1 MKEEVIAAEQVA
13 SSAES
18 QSDVG
23 PPSAAGAGITGAA
36 GAAVAAGSAAMARI
50 GRLRWSICA
59 LLFFATTINY
69 IDRQVLG
76 ILSKDLQASLHWSEI
91 DYGNI
96 VAAFNAAYALGLL
109 VVGRLIDRFGTKIG
123 YATALIIW
131 SMAAMSHALARSAFG
146 FGVAR
151 AALGIG
157 ESGNFPAAI
166 KTTAEWFPKKERAF
180 ATGIFNAGSN
190 VGAIVAP
197 LTVPWIALNYGWQW
211 AFIMTGAIGL
221 VWLAFW
227 IPLYARPEAHPRL
240 SKTELAHIQSDPP
253 DAPGAKVPW
262 LKLIPHRET
271 SAFAIGKYMTDPI
284 WWFYLYWIPGF
295 LRTNHGLDLSTIGL
309 PLIAIYVIADV
320 GSIGGGW
327 LSSTFI
333 KRGWSINKARK
344 TAMLICALAVTP
356 IFFASSV
363 KNLWVAVGLVGLAA
377 AAHQG
382 WSANIF
388 TLASDMF
395 PRRAVGSVVG
405 IGGMAGAFNGATMAV
420 IIGYILQVT
429 GGNYKIPFFIAGS
442 AYLIALLII
451 HLLVPKI
458 EPVDY
463 VDVVP
468 AKPFSLGTIVG
479 FGFMGSIFGSFA
491 GWCTGL
497 LSRVSGSD
505 LLKYMA
511 LGAMIGVITGIIS
524 GMVITSAGAKVRT

>member
-1 MKEEVIAAEQVA
+1 MKEEIVAAEQAA
-13 SSAES
+13 SSAEPR
-18 QSDVG
+18 SDVG
-23 PPSAAGAGITGAA
+23 PPSAAGASTTGA
-36 GAAVAAGSAAMARI
+36 AAMARV
-50 GRLRWSICA
+50 GRLRWTICA

-76 ILSKDLQASLHWSEI
+76 ILSKDLQAAFHWSEI

-131 SMAAMSHALARSAFG
+131 SLAAMAHALARSAFG

-197 LTVPWIALNYGWQW
+197 LTVPWIAINYGWQW
-211 AFIMTGAIGL
+211 AFILTGAIGFL
-221 VWLAFW
+221 WLAFW
-227 IPLYARPEAHPRL
+227 IPLYARPEVHPRL

-253 DAPGAKVPW
+253 DPPGVKVPW
-262 LKLIPHRET
+262 LKLIPHRQT

-284 WWFYLYWIPGF
+284 WWFYLYWIPNF
-295 LRTNHGLDLSTIGL
+295 LRQNHGLDLSTIGL
-309 PLIAIYVIADV
+309 PLIVIYVIADV

-356 IFFASSV
+356 IIFASNV

-468 AKPFSLGTIVG
+468 AKPFSVGTIVG

-497 LSRVSGSD
+497 LSRVSGSG

-511 LGAMIGVITGIIS
+511 LGAVIGVVIGIIS
-524 GMVITSAGAKVRT
+524 GMIITSSETKVRT